1 MASMNAKAGAR
12 RFGLAWPIAAI
23 VVATLALWSCRAQ
36 AAECDICGRHEF
48 SALAFRVEYA
58 DGGTIHT
65 CCPRCASHAVAAHPD
80 RAIARLIAHDFATGE
95 ELDARKAIY
104 LDGSDYEHCK
114 APKEERTT
122 PASATMLA
130 YDRCLPSLMAFA
142 TMSEAEAFAHD
153 HGGRIRTF
161 DQIGFGSR

>member
-1 MASMNAKAGAR
+1 MVSMQAKAGER
-12 RFGLAWPIAAI
+12 RFGLAGPVAAI

-65 CCPRCASHAVAAHPD
+65 CCPRCASHAVAAHPG
-80 RAIARLIAHDFATGE
+80 RAIAKMIAHDFATGRE
-95 ELDARKAIY
+95 IDARAAIY
-104 LDGSDYEHCK
+104 LDGSDFEHCK

-122 PASATMLA
+122 PATASALA

-142 TMSEAEAFAHD
+142 TMLEAEAFARE
-153 HGGRIRTF
+153 HGGTIRTF
-161 DQIGFGSR
+161 DDIGFGAR

>member
-1 MASMNAKAGAR
+1 MSRTGGSTTVRRALLAGA
-12 RFGLAWPIAAI
+12 LLL
-23 VVATLALWSCRAQ
+23 VALGVWSCRAQ

-58 DGGTIHT
+58 DGGMVHT

-80 RAIARLIAHDFATGE
+80 RAVANLIAHDFATGE

-122 PASATMLA
+122 PASATTLA

-142 TMSEAEAFAHD
+142 TMSAAEAFAHD

-161 DQIGFGSR
+161 DEIGFGAR